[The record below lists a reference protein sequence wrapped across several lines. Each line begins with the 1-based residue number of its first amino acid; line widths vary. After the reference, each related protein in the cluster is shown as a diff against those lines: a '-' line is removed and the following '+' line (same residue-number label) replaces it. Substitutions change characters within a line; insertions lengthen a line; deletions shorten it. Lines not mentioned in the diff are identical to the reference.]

1 MEKRIIIDVYGRV
14 QGVFFRAS
22 TRKRA
27 RRWNLAGYVKN
38 MPDGSVHIEAEGSE
52 ENLEKLLEFAKEG
65 PRLARVDRINHEFQ
79 EATGEFN
86 SFRIRR

>member
-27 RRWNLAGYVKN
+27 RRWNLTGYVKN
-38 MPDGSVHIEAEGSE
+38 MPDGSVHIEAEGTE
-52 ENLEKLLEFAKEG
+52 ENLEKLLEFAKDG
-65 PRLARVDRINHEFQ
+65 PRLARVDRSNHEFQ